1 MHFLENSADFKG
13 IFYTKNILTIFFALW
28 YAGLSFQTIL
38 YGRCKMLDIYPVWL
52 LVMAANFFIL
62 LFVLNGI
69 LYKPLLKIF
78 KERDDTVKNSLDA
91 ANDMNKKR
99 EDSIT
104 QMNQELAEA
113 RSRAKETFD
122 SLKNEGLEKSKETIK
137 AAEAETV
144 TILEKARAEVKA
156 EAEKARNSLKA
167 EVEKFSDEIVRKLV
181 KV

>member
-1 MHFLENSADFKG
+1 
-13 IFYTKNILTIFFALW
+13 
-28 YAGLSFQTIL
+28 
-38 YGRCKMLDIYPVWL
+38 
-52 LVMAANFFIL
+52 MAVNFFIL
-62 LFVLNGI
+62 LIILNSI
-69 LYKPLLKIF
+69 LFKPLLKIF
-78 KERDDTVKNSLDA
+78 KERDDTVKGSLDA

-104 QMNQELAEA
+104 QMNRELADA
-113 RSRAKETFD
+113 RSRAKEIFD

-137 AAEAETV
+137 TAEAETAI
-144 TILEKARAEVKA
+144 ILEKARSEVRA